1 MRLLGTG
8 ATGVVYLAR
17 DTTRKIKVALKTLKS
32 FDGARLYRFK
42 KEFRSLADLSHPNL
56 IELYELFSD
65 GRTWYFTMDYVD
77 GVSFLDWV
85 RPDIKKQQDEAAR
98 DKADSDA
105 DGPAETQPAIRL
117 KGPPA
122 PRDLDLALRAFFQ
135 LSDGILALH
144 QAGKLHRDIKPSNVM
159 VDSAGRVFILDFGLT
174 TEVGERDMTRDGTV
188 LGTVAYMPPEQMEA
202 EEVSEASDWYSVGV
216 ILYRTLTG
224 RLPYRGRFHE
234 ILLEKRRGTAKPPVE
249 LFPDIPV
256 ELSDLCMQLMD
267 PLPEKR
273 PTGPQLQEV
282 LHALTKSRSEQLSD
296 ITSPTKV
303 WESESSFGSQSF
315 VGIADAMGEAG
326 STGST
331 DVEEAGV
338 LSPGTS
344 AWSVGNSMDSTGA
357 LPFVGRQQQL
367 EVLRQGFHRGK
378 NDGAYIAFVSGR
390 SGMGKS
396 VLVQKFVEGIRDK
409 GLVYLSGRCYE
420 RESVPY
426 KAFDDL
432 VDNLARYLRKRPRR
446 HVEILLPRNAFA
458 LTRLF
463 PVLGEVS
470 AIADAVQRSPIV
482 PDPIELRRRGFS
494 ALRDLLGRLADRTH
508 LVLHIDDLQWGDSDS
523 VALLTEILRPPDT
536 PPILL
541 IGGYRSE
548 NEEDDGPIRAFRA
561 AASEFTGHVHVHD
574 VRLEALADGE
584 VRELVDA
591 LVAADDS
598 SVRDRTDNIARESGG
613 HPYFVFELVRAIQA
627 GVSDP
632 GSLSPEGVTLD
643 GALGRRIDTL
653 PAEARQLLEVVAV
666 AGRPLSRP
674 VVATASGLGKEEYP
688 TLQLLRKVHL
698 LRTGGSGTSA
708 VTDTY
713 HDRVR
718 ETVLARTPQ
727 KRLKELH
734 AALADALA
742 AAETADPELLFTH
755 LDGAGREE
763 EAGAAAVAAAA
774 QAAKTLA
781 FGRSAELYRRALE
794 LRPVTGSEASTL
806 QAALGDALANDGRGP
821 EAGSAFLAA
830 AEFLGDNDELGALEF
845 RRRAAEQFLFSGQLE
860 TGLDVLR
867 SVLGSLGMT
876 MAETPRAKLMSIVWQ
891 MIRLRIRGHKFKE
904 RAEEDVPARD
914 LLAIDTCRSVTVGLH
929 LVDPLTAADF
939 QKRQL
944 LRALDA
950 GEPFRI
956 VRALA
961 AAAGAAA
968 FEGRKGA
975 DEAHRLARTSLEL
988 SDRIQRPTAQG
999 IARYGAG
1006 FASFLMTEWD
1016 RAFAYCDEA
1025 VRIFEER
1032 CERVAS
1038 DLSRAKQLRAGCF
1051 LYLGRIRDLQTDVDQ
1066 LLALAQERGDNYGG
1080 TFCRSRLGPL
1090 AWLAADT
1097 PERAMREIEEA
1108 ERGWTMEGFLMQHYY
1123 FLEARTMIDLYRG
1136 AGRSAWERVEGRWP
1150 RVRGSLVLRAQLG
1163 RSELFT
1169 SRVRAALA
1177 AAHAGTDPDRLLSL
1191 SEKDARKILKEGNP
1205 FTGGLAR
1212 MLLAGVE
1219 AMRQR
1224 PEEAVVQLRGA
1235 ITDFT
1240 GAGMPMHVAVSRMRL
1255 GALLGGDEGA
1265 RLSGEADAWMQL
1277 EGVVDP
1283 PRFADMLAPGF
1294 DR

>member
-1 MRLLGTG
+1 M
-8 ATGVVYLAR
+8 
-17 DTTRKIKVALKTLKS
+17 
-32 FDGARLYRFK
+32 
-42 KEFRSLADLSHPNL
+42 E
-56 IELYELFSD
+56 
-65 GRTWYFTMDYVD
+65 YVD

-85 RPDIKKQQDEAAR
+85 RPDIKQAQEEAAKER
-98 DKADSDA
+98 ADSDA
-105 DGPAETQPAIRL
+105 DGNGPRDTQPAIRL
-117 KGPPA
+117 KTPPA
-122 PRDLDLALRAFFQ
+122 PRNFALALRAFFQ

-144 QAGKLHRDIKPSNVM
+144 QSGKLHRDITPTNVM
-159 VDSAGRVFILDFGLT
+159 VDDHGRVFILDFGLT
-174 TEVGERDMTRDGTV
+174 TEVGEKDMTRDGTV
-188 LGTVAYMPPEQMEA
+188 VGTVAYMPPEQMEA
-202 EEVSEASDWYSVGV
+202 EELTEASDWYSVGV
-216 ILYRTLTG
+216 ILYRALTG

-234 ILLEKRRGTAKPPVE
+234 ILLEKRRGTAKPPSE
-249 LFPDIPV
+249 LYPDIPS
-256 ELSDLCMQLMD
+256 ELSDLCLSLME
-267 PLPEKR
+267 PEPEKR
-273 PTGPQLQEV
+273 PTGPRIQEV
-282 LHALTKSRSEQLSD
+282 LRELAKARGETLSES
-296 ITSPTKV
+296 TSPTRG
-303 WESESSFGSQSF
+303 WDSSESSFGSQSF
-315 VGIADAMGEAG
+315 VGVPDGMGNSATGTTTATAGGGSPESGEGSGSPGAAG
-326 STGST
+326 SWSAEESFDSSGS
-331 DVEEAGV
+331 
-338 LSPGTS
+338 
-344 AWSVGNSMDSTGA
+344 
-357 LPFVGRQQQL
+357 LPFVGRQEQL
-367 EVLRQGFHRGK
+367 AVLRAGYDRGK
-378 NDGAYIAFVSGR
+378 DAGAYVAFVSGR

-396 VLVQKFVEGIRDK
+396 ILVQKFVEGIRDK

-420 RESVPY
+420 NESVPY

-432 VDNLARYLRKRPRR
+432 VDNLARYLRRRPRK
-446 HVEILLPRNAFA
+446 HVEILLPRNSFA

-470 AIADAVQRSPIV
+470 AIADAVQRSAIV

-494 ALRDLLGRLADRTH
+494 ALRDLLGRLADRTG
-508 LVLHIDDLQWGDSDS
+508 LILHIDDLQWGDSDS

-536 PPILL
+536 PPMLL
-541 IGGYRSE
+541 IAGYRSE
-548 NEEDDGPIRAFRA
+548 NEDDDGPIKSFRA
-561 AASEFTGHVHVHD
+561 AAAEFEGHVHVHD
-574 VRLEALADGE
+574 VRLEALGDGD
-584 VRELVDA
+584 VHALVDA
-591 LVAADDS
+591 LVAEDDS
-598 SVRDRTDNIARESGG
+598 SVRDRTDAIARESGG

-627 GVSDP
+627 GVSEP

-653 PAEARQLLEVVAV
+653 PAEARKLLEVVAV

-674 VVATASGLGKEEYP
+674 VVATASGLGKAEYP
-688 TLQLLRKVHL
+688 ILQLLRKAHL
-698 LRTGGSGTSA
+698 LRTGGSGETA

-718 ETVLARTPQ
+718 ETVLARTAPE
-727 KRLKELH
+727 RLREMH

-742 AAETADPELLFTH
+742 ASGSADAELLFTH
-755 LDGAGREE
+755 LDGAGREQ
-763 EAGAAAVAAAA
+763 EAGEAAVAAAA
-774 QAAKTLA
+774 QAAETLA
-781 FGRSAELYRRALE
+781 FGRAAELYRRALA
-794 LRPVTGSEASTL
+794 LRPVTGAEATKL

-821 EAGSAFLAA
+821 EAGAAFLAA
-830 AEFLGDNDELGALEF
+830 AEHLGDDDELGALEL
-845 RRRAAEQFLFSGQLE
+845 RRRAAEQFLFSGRLE
-860 TGLDVLR
+860 AGLEVLR
-867 SVLGSLGMT
+867 SVLGALGMK
-876 MAETPRAKLMSIVWQ
+876 MSDTPRSKLMSIVWQ
-891 MIRLRIRGHKFKE
+891 MFRLRLRGHKFQE
-904 RAEEDVPARD
+904 RAEADVAPRD
-914 LLAIDTCRSVTVGLH
+914 LLAIDTCRTVTIGLH

-988 SDRIQRPTAQG
+988 SDRIQRPAAQG

-1006 FASFLMTEWD
+1006 FASYLMTEWD

-1025 VRIFEER
+1025 VRIFQER

-1051 LYLGRIRDLQTDVDQ
+1051 LYLGRIRDLQAEVDQ

-1090 AWLAADT
+1090 AWLATDA
-1097 PERAMREIEEA
+1097 PERATRELEAA

-1163 RSELFT
+1163 RSELYS

-1191 SEKDARKILKEGNP
+1191 AEKDARRVLKEGNP
-1205 FTGGLAR
+1205 FSGGLAR
-1212 MLLAGVE
+1212 VLLGGVE
-1219 AMRQR
+1219 AMRGR
-1224 PEEAVVQLRGA
+1224 SEEAMVQLRGA

-1240 GAGMPMHVAVSRMRL
+1240 GAGMPMHVAVARRRL
-1255 GALLGGDEGA
+1255 GSLVGGDEGR
-1265 RLSGEADAWMQL
+1265 RLLAESDAWMSS
-1277 EGVVDP
+1277 EGVVNP
-1283 PRFADMLAPGF
+1283 KRFADMLAPGF
-1294 DR
+1294 D

>member
-1 MRLLGTG
+1 
-8 ATGVVYLAR
+8 LAR
-17 DTTRKIKVALKTLKS
+17 DTSREIKVALKTLKN
-32 FDGARLYRFK
+32 FDGSRLYRFK
-42 KEFRSLADLSHPNL
+42 KEFRSLTDLSHPNL

-65 GRTWYFTMDYVD
+65 GRTWYFTMEYVD

-85 RPDIKKQQDEAAR
+85 RPDIKEQQEEAAR
-98 DKADSDA
+98 ERADSDA
-105 DGPAETQPAIRL
+105 EDSPKDTQPAIRL
-117 KGPPA
+117 KTPPA
-122 PRDLDLALRAFFQ
+122 PRNLGVALRAFFQ

-159 VDSAGRVFILDFGLT
+159 VDDDGRVFILDFGLT
-174 TEVGERDMTRDGTV
+174 TEVGEKDMTRDGTV
-188 LGTVAYMPPEQMEA
+188 VGTVAYMPPEQMEA
-202 EEVSEASDWYSVGV
+202 EELTEASDWYSVGV
-216 ILYRTLTG
+216 ILYRALTG

-234 ILLEKRRGTAKPPVE
+234 ILLEKRRGTAKPPAE
-249 LFPDIPV
+249 LYPDIPA
-256 ELSDLCMQLMD
+256 ELSDLCLSLLE
-267 PLPEKR
+267 PEPEKR
-273 PTGPQLQEV
+273 PTGPRIQEV
-282 LHALTKSRSEQLSD
+282 LRDLAKARGETLNENTGSTRRWDSG
-296 ITSPTKV
+296 
-303 WESESSFGSQSF
+303 ESSFGSQSF
-315 VGIADAMGEAG
+315 VGVPDGMGA

-331 DVEEAGV
+331 ATA
-338 LSPGTS
+338 PGS
-344 AWSVGNSMDSTGA
+344 ADADSLESSGAPPASTGGWSVEDSFDSSGS
-357 LPFVGRQQQL
+357 LPFVGRQSQL
-367 EVLRQGFHRGK
+367 EILRAGYDRGK
-378 NDGAYIAFVSGR
+378 SAGAYVAFVSGR

-396 VLVQKFVEGIRDK
+396 ILVQKFVESIRDK

-420 RESVPY
+420 NESVPY

-432 VDNLARYLRKRPRR
+432 VDNLARYLRRRPRK
-446 HVEILLPRNAFA
+446 HVEILLPRNVFA

-470 AIADAVQRSPIV
+470 AIADAVQRSAIV
-482 PDPIELRRRGFS
+482 PDPIELRRRGFT
-494 ALRDLLGRLADRTH
+494 ALRDLLGRLADRTG
-508 LVLHIDDLQWGDSDS
+508 LILHIDDLQWGDSDS

-536 PPILL
+536 PPMLL
-541 IGGYRSE
+541 IAGYRSE
-548 NEEDDGPIRAFRA
+548 NEDDDGPIRSFRA
-561 AASEFTGHVHVHD
+561 AAAEFEGHVHVHD
-574 VRLEALADGE
+574 VRLEALGE
-584 VRELVDA
+584 SEVHELVDA

-598 SVRDRTDNIARESGG
+598 SVRDRADAIARESGG

-643 GALGRRIDTL
+643 GALGRRIDAL
-653 PAEARQLLEVVAV
+653 PPEARTLLDVVAV

-674 VVATASGLGKEEYP
+674 VVATASGLGKAEYP
-688 TLQLLRKVHL
+688 ILQLLRKAHL
-698 LRTGGSGTSA
+698 LRTGGSGDAA

-718 ETVLARTPQ
+718 ETVLARTAPE
-727 KRLKELH
+727 RLRELH

-742 AAETADPELLFTH
+742 ASGSADAELLFTH

-763 EAGAAAVAAAA
+763 AAGEAAIAAAA
-774 QAAKTLA
+774 QSAETLA
-781 FGRSAELYRRALE
+781 FGRAAELYRRALE
-794 LRPVTGSEASTL
+794 LRPVTGMEAMRL
-806 QAALGDALANDGRGP
+806 QGALGDALANDGRGP
-821 EAGSAFLAA
+821 EAGTAFLAA
-830 AEFLGDNDELGALEF
+830 AEHLGDDDELGALEL
-845 RRRAAEQFLFSGQLE
+845 RRRAAEQFLFSGRLE
-860 TGLDVLR
+860 TGLEVLR
-867 SVLGSLGMT
+867 SVLGALGMK
-876 MAETPRAKLMSIVWQ
+876 MAATPRSKLMSIVWQ
-891 MIRLRIRGHKFKE
+891 MVRLRVRGLKFKE
-904 RAEEDVPARD
+904 RAEDEVAPRD
-914 LLAIDTCRSVTVGLH
+914 LLAIDTARTVTVGLH

-1016 RAFAYCDEA
+1016 RAYAYCDEA
-1025 VRIFEER
+1025 VRIFQER

-1038 DLSRAKQLRAGCF
+1038 DLSRAKQLRAGCL
-1051 LYLGRIRDLQTDVDQ
+1051 LYLGRIGELQSNVDQ

-1090 AWLAADT
+1090 AWLAAGD
-1097 PERAMREIEEA
+1097 PERATREIEVA

-1191 SEKDARKILKEGNP
+1191 SEKDARRILREGNP

-1212 MLLAGVE
+1212 VLLAGVE
-1219 AMRQR
+1219 SMRGR
-1224 PEEAVVQLRGA
+1224 SEEAVVQLRGA

-1240 GAGMPMHVAVSRMRL
+1240 AAGMPMHVAVARLRL
-1255 GALLGGDEGA
+1255 GTLIAGDEGA
-1265 RLSGEADAWMQL
+1265 RLVAEANTWMDS

-1283 PRFADMLAPGF
+1283 KKFAAMLAPGF
-1294 DR
+1294 D